1 MRGHSGGNKA
11 LEANPN
17 HTNNTQTHLC
27 HHSSVPGLI
36 RWVVWLSHFKQAS
49 KLLHK
54 QSESGPLHREYLPSS
69 ISSTAHCDTGER
81 KAVALTFQRQKQPRL
96 NIPQIPRPSLRVV
109 MAHVGSKK
117 SHVINN
123 ARP

>member
-36 RWVVWLSHFKQAS
+36 RWLVWLSHFKQAS

-69 ISSTAHCDTGER
+69 ISSTAHCDTGEQ
-81 KAVALTFQRQKQPRL
+81 KAAALTFPRRL
-96 NIPQIPRPSLRVV
+96 NTPRIPRPSSRVV
-109 MAHVGSKK
+109 MAHVRPEK

>member
-27 HHSSVPGLI
+27 HHSSISGLI
-36 RWVVWLSHFKQAS
+36 RWVVWLSHFKRAS

-81 KAVALTFQRQKQPRL
+81 NAFQRAKITAAEYTSNSTALLACCHGAGVRQRKA
-96 NIPQIPRPSLRVV
+96 
-109 MAHVGSKK
+109 M
-117 SHVINN
+117 
-123 ARP
+123 